1 MQKTM
6 EQLEYLE
13 QGLQAARE
21 AARGLAQIDD
31 AKIRAVLETLAE
43 RTLASERQILVANR
57 SDLSRMDAS
66 DPKYDRLLLN
76 PQRLADIA
84 HDLKSVAALPS
95 PVGELLEHRRLDNG
109 LELSKVRVP
118 MGVIAVIFESRPNVT
133 FDVFALCLKTL
144 NACVLKGSS
153 DAHDTNRVVVGLIHE
168 VLAENGIDP
177 AVVFLAPPQ
186 REYLSKIL
194 QATDT
199 IDLAIPRGSKALI
212 DFVRDNA
219 RVPVIETG
227 AGIVHTYVDKSADL
241 DKAKAIITNAKVR
254 RPSVCNALDTLIL
267 HRDLLPALPALVDV
281 MGKDFEVEVF
291 ADEEAFEALSGH
303 YAAGLRHAAPEHF
316 GTEFL
321 SLRMSV
327 KTVSGI
333 DQALEH
339 IHRYSS
345 KHSEAIVA
353 EDPQVIERFLNSVD
367 AAAVYANTSTAF
379 TDGGQFGMGA
389 EIGISTQKLHA
400 RGPMALPGFGSNQ
413 KIITPGTLKRPELQ
427 PQASGC
433 RYVLR
438 KPSKTGTFLKS
449 IQGCTRCVFPKDI
462 PVP

>member
-6 EQLEYLE
+6 DQLEYLE
-13 QGLQAARE
+13 HGLYAARE
-21 AARGLAQIDD
+21 AARKLAQADD
-31 AKIRAVLETLAE
+31 AKIRAVLETLAD
-43 RTLASERQILVANR
+43 RTLATEQRILEANR

-95 PVGELLEHRRLDNG
+95 PVGEVLENRRLDNG
-109 LELSKVRVP
+109 LELTKVRVP

-153 DAHDTNRVVVGLIHE
+153 DAHDTNEVVVGLIHE
-168 VLAENGIDP
+168 VLAGHGIDP
-177 AVVFLAPPQ
+177 AAVFLAPPQ

-227 AGIVHTYVDKSADL
+227 AGIVHTYVDNSADL
-241 DKAKAIITNAKVR
+241 EKAKAIITNAKVR

-267 HRDLLPALPALVDV
+267 HRDLLPALPSLMEA
-281 MGKDFEVEVF
+281 MGKEHRVEVF
-291 ADEEAFEALSGH
+291 ADESAYGALDGH
-303 YAAGLRHAAPEHF
+303 YAAALRHAAPEHF

-321 SLRMSV
+321 SLKMSI
-327 KTVSGI
+327 KTVSGL
-333 DQALEH
+333 DEALEH

-353 EDPQVIERFLNSVD
+353 EDPQIIERFLNSVD

-400 RGPMALPGFGSNQ
+400 RGPMALPELTSYKWIVKGSGQ
-413 KIITPGTLKRPELQ
+413 VR
-427 PQASGC
+427 S
-433 RYVLR
+433 
-438 KPSKTGTFLKS
+438 
-449 IQGCTRCVFPKDI
+449 
-462 PVP
+462 

>member
-1 MQKTM
+1 MTDP
-6 EQLEYLE
+6 LEYLE
-13 QGLQAARE
+13 RGLRAARA
-21 AARGLAQIDD
+21 AARLLSQVDD
-31 AKIRAVLETLAE
+31 TKIRAVLGTLAE
-43 RTLASERQILVANR
+43 RTLASAPQILEANR
-57 SDLSRMDAS
+57 ADLSRMETS

-76 PQRLADIA
+76 PKRLAEIA
-84 HDLKSVAALPS
+84 HDLRSVAALPT
-95 PVGELLEHRRLDNG
+95 PVGELLEQKRLDNG
-109 LELSKVRVP
+109 LELRKVRVP

-153 DAHDTNRVVVGLIHE
+153 DADATNQVVVEMIHG
-168 VLAENGIDP
+168 VLAGHGIDP

-186 REYLSKIL
+186 REYLPYIL
-194 QATDT
+194 QAVEY

-241 DKAKAIITNAKVR
+241 AKAQAIITNAKVR

-267 HRDLLPALPALVDV
+267 HRDLLPALPALMATLGEDY
-281 MGKDFEVEVF
+281 GVEVF
-291 ADEEAFEALSGH
+291 ADEEAFQALDGH
-303 YAAGLRHAAPEHF
+303 YAAGLQHASAEHF

-321 SLRMSV
+321 SLKMSIR
-327 KTVSGI
+327 TVAGLP
-333 DQALEH
+333 DALEH

-353 EDPQVIERFLNSVD
+353 EDAQTIERFLHSVD
-367 AAAVYANTSTAF
+367 AAAVYANASTAF

-400 RGPMALPGFGSNQ
+400 RGPMALPELTSYKWIVMGSGQ
-413 KIITPGTLKRPELQ
+413 IRT
-427 PQASGC
+427 
-433 RYVLR
+433 
-438 KPSKTGTFLKS
+438 
-449 IQGCTRCVFPKDI
+449 
-462 PVP
+462 